1 MSIDNAQQVATMALM
16 AKVTIIPA
24 REAKNRFGELLD
36 TVQRQPVI
44 ITKKGRPVARMLAFV
59 DKKRFEEVEDQ
70 IWLEKTL
77 KVMKSAKWLGVKK
90 SEEFMDKLR
99 KKHAV
104 SQPRK

>member
-1 MSIDNAQQVATMALM
+1 M

-24 REAKNRFGELLD
+24 KEAKNRFGELLD
-36 TVQRQPVI
+36 AVQRQPVI

-77 KVMKSAKWLGVKK
+77 KAMKNPRPLSVKETEK
-90 SEEFMDKLR
+90 FLSKYR
-99 KKHAV
+99 NA
-104 SQPRK
+104 